1 MSNAEAA
8 NLEPVPG
15 LASNDEE
22 RRQQYIGRGW
32 WASIPLTIVPAY
44 QLTEGQMRLDAGFYA
59 EGVAAALRVVADC
72 KLEVKPLGE
81 VVKEVFIL
89 GRFRRVY
96 ATDKNAGWPY
106 LSASEAL
113 EFRPSSER
121 WIARDH
127 APRHEKR
134 HFAEPGWLLVS
145 ASGSVGRVAFATER
159 LSKYFL
165 THDLLR
171 IAPSPSPLS
180 GYLYAYLSTWIGQ
193 ALIAKDQYGSA
204 IKHLEP
210 HHLSKVPIPILPENE
225 QQAIHGNIERAWKL
239 RDEANDLLD
248 EADAMLHDE
257 LGLPHF
263 SENLIPYLP
272 PPKQSKPAI
281 ATMPHPQAFTLKSS
295 ELNERFDVSYHVPVV
310 KVIKT
315 LLQDGKHEAV
325 RLDSMATGIRIPPR
339 FKRIYVK
346 KEFGVPFLRPSHLP
360 QVRPY
365 DLGYISHLTPVLNQ
379 LRLNEGE
386 VLITTDGTVG
396 RVGLVSS
403 RTDGWAGSNN
413 IARVI
418 YSKDDARNGYLA
430 AFLSTPYGFHQLA
443 REIFGGV
450 VDHIEESQIRS
461 VLIPNPPAEIQTAI
475 GNLFVKAFEKKDEA
489 SALESITIRECE
501 IALMN
506 TNDQVVKLG
515 QKPAESQS
523 EADRFKAFV
532 KKVVS
537 VPKEEIDKR
546 QAEYEAK
553 KTERKQANK

>member
-1 MSNAEAA
+1 MSNPELAKV
-8 NLEPVPG
+8 EPRVD
-15 LASNDEE
+15 LASDNEE
-22 RRQQYIGRGW
+22 RRRQYIGRGW
-32 WASIPLTIVPAY
+32 WASIPLTIIPVDW
-44 QLTEGQMRLDAGFYA
+44 LSDGQMRLDAGFYA
-59 EGVAAALRVVADC
+59 ESAAEAMRVIEDC

-89 GRFRRVY
+89 DRFRRVY

-121 WIARDH
+121 WIAREH
-127 APRHEKR
+127 APRQKQR
-134 HFAEPGWLLVS
+134 HFAKPGWLLVS
-145 ASGSVGRVAFATER
+145 ASGTVGRVAFATER
-159 LSKYFL
+159 LSQYFL

-171 IAPSPSPLS
+171 IVPDALPLS
-180 GYLYAYLSTWIGQ
+180 GYLYAFLSSWIGQ
-193 ALIAKDQYGSA
+193 ALVTKDKYGSA

-210 HHLSKVPIPILPENE
+210 HHLFGVPVPMLPEIE
-225 QQAIHGNIERAWKL
+225 QEEIHADIERAWKL

-248 EADAMLHDE
+248 DADRMLHEE
-257 LGLPHF
+257 LDLPHF
-263 SENLIPYLP
+263 GENLIPYLP
-272 PPKQSKPAI
+272 PPKQSKPAV

-295 ELNERFDVSYHVPVV
+295 DLNGRLDASYHVPVV
-310 KVIKT
+310 KVTTDI
-315 LLQDGKHEAV
+315 LQNGKYEAV
-325 RLDSMATGIRIPPR
+325 KIDSLTSDIRIPPR

-365 DLGYISHLTPVLNQ
+365 DLGYVSHLTPVLSQ

-396 RVGLVSS
+396 RIGLVSS
-403 RTDGWAGSNN
+403 RTSGWAGSNN
-413 IARVI
+413 IARVV
-418 YSKDDARNGYLA
+418 YGKDDGRNGYLA
-430 AFLSTPYGFHQLA
+430 AFLSTPYGYHQLA

-461 VLIPNPPAEIQTAI
+461 VIIPNPPADVQSAI
-475 GNLFVKAFEKKDEA
+475 GRLVVRAFEKKDEA
-489 SALESITIRECE
+489 SAIEDAAIQKTEE
-501 IALMN
+501 ALMN
-506 TNDQVVKLG
+506 MNNQPAWTDK
-515 QKPAESQS
+515 KPEEPQT
-523 EADRFKAFV
+523 EADRFRSFV

-553 KTERKQANK
+553 KQEKKTENK